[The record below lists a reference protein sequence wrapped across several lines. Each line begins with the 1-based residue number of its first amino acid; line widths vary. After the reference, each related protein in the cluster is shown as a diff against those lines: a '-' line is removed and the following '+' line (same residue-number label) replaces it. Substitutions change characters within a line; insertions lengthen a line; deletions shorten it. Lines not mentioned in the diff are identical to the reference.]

1 VSEWWRSKREK
12 SEAVTRGFRR
22 TPGGIEAAFDAMQA
36 GVLRRLASD
45 IEELMDQRE
54 AEQPDTAPAPAPGA
68 DPFEALFA
76 DFAAGATS
84 RPDDPVL
91 ARLLP
96 DGYAEPPPD
105 RDSGPGG
112 PGGAFGGVPGPGS
125 EDGFD
130 AEAASADFRRFTEGE
145 LRSGKAAHARTVRDL
160 LPAGG
165 GALVL
170 DDAAAAAWLGGLNDM
185 RLALGT
191 ALEVGPDTDR
201 EYARLDP
208 TSSRARRLYLYFWL
222 GVLQETLIE
231 AIAED

>member
-1 VSEWWRSKREK
+1 M
-12 SEAVTRGFRR
+12 TRGFRR
-22 TPGGIEAAFDAMQA
+22 TPRGIGAAFDAMQA
-36 GVLRRLASD
+36 GVLRRLATD

-54 AEQPDTAPAPAPGA
+54 AEAPDSAPEPPPGA

-76 DFAAGATS
+76 DFTAGATS

-96 DGYAEPPPD
+96 DGYAEPVPD
-105 RDSGPGG
+105 RDGSGPNVGG
-112 PGGAFGGVPGPGS
+112 PS
-125 EDGFD
+125 DEGFD
-130 AEAASADFRRFTEGE
+130 VEAASADFRRFTEGE
-145 LRSGKAAHARTVRDL
+145 LRTGKATHARVLRES

-165 GALVL
+165 GSVL
-170 DDAAAAAWLGGLNDM
+170 LDDDAAAGWLGALNDM

-208 TSSRARRLYLYFWL
+208 MSSRARRLYLYFWL
-222 GVLQETLIE
+222 GVLQETLID
-231 AIAED
+231 ALTDG